1 MILPELLSDLTIH
14 FNALMRTIAA
24 KNDLTTSQAF
34 NLLAIPHSGISMSKL
49 ALKLGLD
56 TSTLTRNVQKLTALG
71 LVIKTRDEYDKRIH
85 ILSLSKTGSDTLSNI
100 ENSIDKINQSIFAKI
115 DLDDQ
120 IHVVDVLESL
130 VWSIECIRE
139 Q

>member
-1 MILPELLSDLTIH
+1 
-14 FNALMRTIAA
+14 
-24 KNDLTTSQAF
+24 
-34 NLLAIPHSGISMSKL
+34 
-49 ALKLGLD
+49 
-56 TSTLTRNVQKLTALG
+56 
-71 LVIKTRDEYDKRIH
+71 
-85 ILSLSKTGSDTLSNI
+85 SLSKTGSDTLSNI